1 MGDDIYAYAN
11 PSPKA
16 PLGAEEGGGGGVYMG
31 KPGSFHVPR
40 NKAANRKQQKEQ
52 LYEAY
57 NLLHSL
63 AQVRA
68 LLCVGLGSLDG
79 GGLGVVTRG
88 HAY

>member
-1 MGDDIYAYAN
+1 MCALLVACLLQQAAALPLRPPSASVGDDIYAYAN
-11 PSPKA
+11 PPKA
-16 PLGAEEGGGGGVYMG
+16 PGAEDGAGVYMG

-40 NKAANRKQQKEQ
+40 NRAANRKQQKEQ

-68 LLCVGLGSLDG
+68 
-79 GGLGVVTRG
+79 
-88 HAY
+88 

>member
-11 PSPKA
+11 PPKA
-16 PLGAEEGGGGGVYMG
+16 PGAEDGAGHGVYMG

-63 AQVRA
+63 AQVGCA
-68 LLCVGLGSLDG
+68 CMPCAGWAVGMDSKVGRSW
-79 GGLGVVTRG
+79 
-88 HAY
+88 

>member
-11 PSPKA
+11 PPKA
-16 PLGAEEGGGGGVYMG
+16 PGAAEDGGAGGVYMG

-40 NKAANRKQQKEQ
+40 NRAANRKQQKEQ

-63 AQVRA
+63 AQVRGRA
-68 LLCVGLGSLDG
+68 AREG
-79 GGLGVVTRG
+79 GAWGGCR
-88 HAY
+88 